1 MSNLLLLRRRS
12 LPPRALSLLLLL
24 SPPRSL
30 PLSLSLSLSRSL
42 SRYRSLS
49 PSLPDLSLSRS
60 SLESLVSPLLPSLS
74 LTAVACESNERDKLL
89 FKHSFT
95 CSISS
100 FIFLSTLTATWG
112 SGASAIPHKNVD
124 PRKKFVQSRSQE
136 IFCRLVVV
144 PTSAPGRQFEYS
156 SDWGMRGKALTMH
169 MARAARAAQHTGHR
183 AFGNWTHAFFWA
195 IGPSSVNRFVVSK
208 KRNKHAKIQQSFKHY
223 ETTVQIN
230 CILKQSP

>member
-1 MSNLLLLRRRS
+1 MGMAKMSNLLLLRRRS

-169 MARAARAAQHTGHR
+169 MARAARCVTTGHR
-183 AFGNWTHAFFWA
+183 AFGNWTCIFLGHWPLQCQQICGF
-195 IGPSSVNRFVVSK
+195 K
-208 KRNKHAKIQQSFKHY
+208 KTEQTRKNPTKFQTLRNYCS
-223 ETTVQIN
+223 N
-230 CILKQSP
+230 